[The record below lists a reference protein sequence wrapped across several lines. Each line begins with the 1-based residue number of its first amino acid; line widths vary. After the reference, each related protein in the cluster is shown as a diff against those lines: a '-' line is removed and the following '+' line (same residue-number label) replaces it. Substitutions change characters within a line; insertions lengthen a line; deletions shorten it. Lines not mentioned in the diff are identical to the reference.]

1 MCFIRVIYF
10 GTAFLTG
17 PQVIKTLAVVI
28 GKNPYWSTEATKNLL
43 GRSVACDVH
52 KFAKVDLVCLC
63 EKQYRT
69 ESLDNYVKLLRGHCI
84 SERFTGPYRNI
95 PAGVVELG
103 ALTRTSV
110 HCACS

>member
-1 MCFIRVIYF
+1 MCFIRVICF

-52 KFAKVDLVCLC
+52 KFAKVDLVCVS

-69 ESLDNYVKLLRGHCI
+69 ESLDNYVKLLRGLAYPRDLRGHI
-84 SERFTGPYRNI
+84 EASQQASSNSAP
-95 PAGVVELG
+95 
-103 ALTRTSV
+103 
-110 HCACS
+110 